1 MGGSNLTPRVLRRS
15 PAIAALLTGVVA
27 LAACG
32 ESSQEKAKAEVCGAR
47 TEISKQ
53 ITKLESLTLSS
64 SSLTEAKAGFEEI
77 GKELTKIKDAQSK
90 LDPARKQQVQTATQ
104 SFGTELGSIAG
115 GLTSSLGS
123 GNLEAA
129 LKNAGPQ
136 VKSALEKLSASYKS
150 ALAPI
155 NCS

>member
-1 MGGSNLTPRVLRRS
+1 MGGSTLTLRFLRRPS
-15 PAIAALLTGVVA
+15 AIAVLLIGALTLT
-27 LAACG
+27 ACG
-32 ESSQEKAKAEVCGAR
+32 ESSQDKAKAEVCGAR

-53 ITKLESLTLSS
+53 ITKLEGLTLSS
-64 SSLTEAKAGFEEI
+64 SSLTEAKAGFEAI
-77 GKELTKIKDAQSK
+77 GKELTKIKNAQSK
-90 LDPARKQQVQTATQ
+90 LDPARKQQVQTATE

-115 GLTSSLGS
+115 GLASSLSS

-136 VKSALEKLSASYKS
+136 VKSALNKLSAAYKQ

>member
-1 MGGSNLTPRVLRRS
+1 MGEGSLTFRVLRR
-15 PAIAALLTGVVA
+15 PAIAALLIGA
-27 LAACG
+27 LTLTACG

-47 TEISKQ
+47 NEISKQ
-53 ITKLESLTLSS
+53 ITKLEGLTLSA
-64 SSLTEAKAGFEEI
+64 SSLTEAKTGFEAI
-77 GKELTKIKDAQSK
+77 GKELTKIKNAQPK
-90 LDPARKQQVQTATQ
+90 LSPERKQQVQAATE
-104 SFGTELGSIAG
+104 SFGKELSTLAGSVAG
-115 GLTSSLGS
+115 TLGS
-123 GNLEAA
+123 GNLEAV

>member
-1 MGGSNLTPRVLRRS
+1 MSSRVLTRPS
-15 PAIAALLTGVVA
+15 IIAALLLSGVA
-27 LAACG
+27 LGACG
-32 ESSQEKAKAEVCGAR
+32 ESAQDKAKAEVCGAR
-47 TEISKQ
+47 NEISKQ
-53 ITKLESLTLSS
+53 ITKLQGLTLSA
-64 SSLTEAKAGFEEI
+64 SSLTEAKTGFETI
-77 GKELTKIKDAQSK
+77 GKELTKIKNAQPK
-90 LDPARKQQVQTATQ
+90 LSPERKQQVQAATE
-104 SFGTELGSIAG
+104 SFGKELSTLAGSVAG
-115 GLTSSLGS
+115 TLGS

>member
-1 MGGSNLTPRVLRRS
+1 MGGSVLTLRVLRRPS
-15 PAIAALLTGVVA
+15 AIAALLVGVVT

-53 ITKLESLTLSS
+53 ITKLEGLTLSS
-64 SSLTEAKAGFEEI
+64 SSLTEAKAGFEAI
-77 GKELTKIKDAQSK
+77 GKELTKIKNAQPK
-90 LDPARKQQVQTATQ
+90 LSPERKQQVQTATE
-104 SFGTELGSIAG
+104 SFSKELSTLAGSLA
-115 GLTSSLGS
+115 SSLGS
-123 GNLEAA
+123 GNLEAV

-136 VKSALEKLSASYKS
+136 VTSALTKLAASYKQ